1 MNLAIPYCR
10 DPEAAAE
17 FLRVLAHP
25 MRLRIL
31 SRLLDGELAVAGFEA
46 ELGLRQPNLSQQL
59 AALREAGLV
68 ATRREAKSVV
78 YRLADDRVAGM
89 LEALRRAMGGVAP
102 ARAAVATAR
111 PERPD
116 AGIAPLRPPPGTGEA
131 GVFATAGWDMPAGT
145 EARP

>member
-1 MNLAIPYCR
+1 MSPETPGGC

-31 SRLLDGELAVAGFEA
+31 CRLLEGELAVAGFEA

-59 AALREAGLV
+59 ATLREAGLV
-68 ATRREAKSVV
+68 ATRRAAKSVV

-89 LEALRRAMGGVAP
+89 LEALRRAMGGLATPP
-102 ARAAVATAR
+102 ARAATAMPR
-111 PERPD
+111 PEDP
-116 AGIAPLRPPPGTGEA
+116 AAAIAPRRAPGEA
-131 GVFATAGWDMPAGT
+131 GVFAMAGWDMG
-145 EARP
+145 ARS